1 MGPLQTGSFLWK
13 ARLVLINA
21 LVFAGVYGLLELSYS
36 TYSYFFRDAS
46 PFSYLVIEHPG
57 ETVRFDADRGF
68 FLTET
73 PSRMARITLGRV
85 EYVGPFHG
93 NAQGF
98 ADRDDFSV
106 QRRKP
111 GEVRIG
117 VFGDS
122 FTAATFE
129 PSGFPNWPARAEDVG
144 RLKGESLTLLNF
156 GVDGGGLANW
166 ASIMRNIVIKD
177 RYDLD
182 GLIFAIAWDDLYR
195 KFAMFEQTD
204 PKTFAYAQAPS
215 WDVNTQPRTEAEAD
229 ALLRKH
235 PMRNHYVLSPAQFD
249 AAVSGKW
256 RPRQWRFRITDRL
269 IGLAERFAG
278 HGDAPWQAPTHFEP
292 DQLALMRQIRSLA
305 EQNNLPIIVV
315 YIPFRDE
322 LTVPGYPSS
331 VDKTRQFAE
340 VLGAKFIDGR
350 EAFRGVSAQQ
360 MRELWFPYDGHW
372 NHLGSSRFAEYM
384 IAQISTWAS
393 LKSRLATAGGSQQ
406 ANRPVA
412 VSRPSAM
419 AADQGLSLHHAHRSS
434 IAR

>member
-1 MGPLQTGSFLWK
+1 
-13 ARLVLINA
+13 
-21 LVFAGVYGLLELSYS
+21 VFAGVYGLLELSYS
-36 TYSYFFRDAS
+36 IYSYSFRDAS
-46 PFSYLVIEHPG
+46 PYSYLVIEHPG

-93 NAQGF
+93 NAEGF
-98 ADRDDFSV
+98 ADREDFSV
-106 QRRKP
+106 RRRHP
-111 GEVRIG
+111 DEVRIG

-144 RLKGESLTLLNF
+144 RSKGESLTLLNF
-156 GVDGGGLANW
+156 GLDGGGLANW
-166 ASIMRNIVIKD
+166 ASVMRNIVVKN

-182 GLIFAIAWDDLYR
+182 GLIFAVAWDDLYR

-204 PKTFAYAQAPS
+204 AKTFAYAQTPS
-215 WDVNTQPRTEAEAD
+215 WDVNAQPRTEAEAD

-269 IGLAERFAG
+269 VEIAKTVTGYR
-278 HGDAPWQAPTHFEP
+278 DPPWQAPSGFEP
-292 DQLALMRQIRSLA
+292 GQLALMREIRNLA

-322 LTVPGYPSS
+322 LIVPGYPSS
-331 VDKTRQFAE
+331 VERCRQFAE

-350 EAFRGVSAQQ
+350 EAFRGFSTQEI
-360 MRELWFPYDGHW
+360 RELWFPYDGHW

-384 IAQISTWAS
+384 ITQITTWVDPLRSRST
-393 LKSRLATAGGSQQ
+393 TAGGSQEP
-406 ANRPVA
+406 NHPSA
-412 VSRPSAM
+412 VSSRPSTLAT
-419 AADQGLSLHHAHRSS
+419 DRSVSLRHAN
-434 IAR
+434 